1 MLKNPEARHNKWH
14 EQWKPEGNLTNR
26 QWSGKAATNCDQL
39 ANIYMH
45 ALTTP
50 GESAKKSVKHA
61 LRAII
66 TS

>member
-1 MLKNPEARHNKWH
+1 MLKNPEARHEKWH

-26 QWSGKAATNCDQL
+26 QWLGKAASNCDQL
-39 ANIYMH
+39 H

-50 GESAKKSVKHA
+50 GESGKKPVKHA
-61 LRAII
+61 LRGII